1 MSFPQPINADNVDN
15 VGAMVALG
23 MVGSPPMEF
32 VFSGPLRFAA
42 GAAANTA
49 IATLTNAPGD
59 TLAIS
64 PTDDRVRW
72 DGNVLE
78 VGAVSTAA
86 PTTLYYVVTRTRG
99 DIKFSQT
106 IAVAAI

>member
-1 MSFPQPINADNVDN
+1 MTFPNPSAPSD

-23 MVGSPPMEF
+23 MVGNPPMEF
-32 VFSGPLRFAA
+32 VFSGPLRFTA

-49 IATLTNAPGD
+49 IATVVNTLGD
-59 TLAIS
+59 ALAIS
-64 PTDDRVRW
+64 PADDRVRW

-78 VGAVSTAA
+78 VGAVATSA

-99 DIKFSQT
+99 DVALSQT